1 MQYRREVETSMKY
14 DGYLHIESVIET
26 QLLMI
31 MITLIPYLHLE
42 GAGEILPGVIQL
54 VTEHLNC
61 QALQG
66 LS

>member
-1 MQYRREVETSMKY
+1 MKY
-14 DGYLHIESVIET
+14 DGYLHLESAVEALI
-26 QLLMI
+26 LILI

>member
-1 MQYRREVETSMKY
+1 MKY
-14 DGYLHIESVIET
+14 DGYLHLESAVET
-26 QLLMI
+26 PILI
-31 MITLIPYLHLE
+31 IIITPILYLHFK

>member
-14 DGYLHIESVIET
+14 DGYLHLESVVEAPI
-26 QLLMI
+26 QVLI
-31 MITLIPYLHLE
+31 IPYLHLE
-42 GAGEILPGVIQL
+42 GAGEILPGVVQL